1 MPGVIAWRWF
11 TGQPLDGV
19 ARTNAGWFTRGHKAL
34 DRGGA
39 PQPPGSLGAEVRGD
53 ARGFRTELRELQVRR
68 ALGREFQEVE
78 RQVLTEQDPDEQ

>member
-11 TGQPLDGV
+11 TGKPLYGV
-19 ARTNAGWFTRGHKAL
+19 PRTDAGWFTYGHKVL
-34 DRGGA
+34 DRDAA
-39 PQPPGSLGAEVRGD
+39 PRPPESLNAEVRGD
-53 ARGFRTELRELQVRR
+53 SRRFRTELRELQVRR